1 MTAKPDIVIIGPG
14 TVGTTLA
21 ILAAKA
27 GYRVAAMGGRNAD
40 SLQAAA
46 EVVGTTI
53 RRGPPDEVAG
63 LGGLVLL
70 TVPDDAIAPLCRDLA
85 AGHAFAPGAVVAH
98 CSGALASDV
107 LSPARGNGCH
117 VASLHPLQTFPSV
130 EAGLRKFAGTY
141 CFCEGDPYGL
151 AVVEKLAAD
160 LGGRPVRMNAQGKLL
175 YHAAAVFASNYFVGL
190 VDAAVASAGHAGIA
204 QADALAALAPLVK
217 ATAENVFAEGPEE
230 ALTGPIARGDAGL
243 VARQYHDVTAA
254 DPRLG
259 ELYRLLGLWTIDLAL
274 RKGSIDKP
282 KAQELRRALG

>member
-1 MTAKPDIVIIGPG
+1 
-14 TVGTTLA
+14 VGTTLA

-40 SLQAAA
+40 SLRAAA
-46 EVVGTTI
+46 EVVGPAI

-85 AGHAFAPGAVVAH
+85 AGHAFAPEAVVAH
-98 CSGALASDV
+98 CSGALASDA

-117 VASLHPLQTFPSV
+117 VASMHPLQTFPSV

-141 CFCEGDPYGL
+141 CFCEGDVPAL

-160 LGGRPVRMNAQGKLL
+160 LGGRPMRVSPEGKLL

-190 VDAAVASAGHAGIA
+190 VDAALASAGHAGIA
-204 QADALAALAPLVK
+204 HADALAALGPLVK
-217 ATAENVFAEGPEE
+217 ATAENIFAEGPEK
-230 ALTGPIARGDAGL
+230 ALTGPIARGECGL
-243 VARQYHDVTAA
+243 VARQYRDVATA

-274 RKGSIDKP
+274 RKGSIDR
-282 KAQELRRALG
+282 ARAEELRRALE